1 MPTSAE
7 ARILLVKDDRELCA
21 MLGNFLGEQ
30 GLKVE
35 AVNDGEAGART
46 LRAREFDLAILDVM
60 LPLKSGLDVLVELR
74 RYSECP
80 VLILTAR
87 GDDVDR
93 VRGLELGADDYLAKP
108 FNPRELLARVRAILR
123 RARAPAAAL
132 ETTLV
137 VGDLQLEP
145 SRRLARA
152 GEAALQLTSAELR
165 LLEVLMRNPGR
176 AVSRDKLCEEV
187 LGRRLL
193 PNDRSVDTHVSHIRG
208 KLAQAGA
215 RAAIASVRGTG
226 YQLVAG

>member
-1 MPTSAE
+1 MTAD
-7 ARILLVKDDRELCA
+7 AKILLVEDDRELCA
-21 MLGNFLGEQ
+21 MLSNFLVGE
-30 GLKVE
+30 GLRVE
-35 AVNDGEAGART
+35 AVHDGESAART
-46 LRAREFDLAILDVM
+46 LRTQDFDLAILDLM
-60 LPLKSGLDVLVELR
+60 LPLKPGLEVLVELR
-74 RYSECP
+74 GYSECP

-123 RARAPAAAL
+123 RARAPAAV
-132 ETTLV
+132 ETTLA

-145 SRRLARA
+145 ARRLARA
-152 GEAALQLTSAELR
+152 GEVMLQLTSAELR
-165 LLEVLMRNPGR
+165 LLEVLMRNSGR

-208 KLAQAGA
+208 KLAAAGA
-215 RAAIASVRGTG
+215 RASIASIRGTG